1 MKRRDFI
8 KNSALASSLAFV
20 PNILSAFDGFSS
32 ETLGG
37 KKLVLIQLAGGNDG
51 LNTVV
56 PYTNDIYYANRPK
69 IAIPKSDV
77 LKATKTLG
85 FNKELS
91 VFKKLYD
98 RGNLSIINN
107 VGYPFPNRSHFRS
120 TDIWQT
126 ASSADAYLSS
136 GWLGRYIDRYGKMP
150 YSGIELDDSLSLI
163 MKGDNINGIATK
175 DPAVLYRN
183 MQTPYFKKVLE
194 YQDKGN
200 ISKENLGF
208 LYKTMQEAES
218 SADHIFQSTKN
229 IESKVEYPKSPFA
242 KQLKT
247 TAEFINSDVG
257 SKVHFISLGGFDSHT
272 NQNAKQNK
280 LLGIYNDAMG
290 SFIKDL
296 EQNNTFKNTL
306 IVTFSEFGR
315 RVKQNAAAGTDHGT
329 ANNVFIIA
337 KKLKKSKFYNEDPNL
352 SDLDE
357 NGDLKYSVDFRTIYA
372 TILNKWLGVDDKTIL
387 NNYFSKLD
395 FI

>member
-8 KNSALASSLAFV
+8 KQSALASSLALV
-20 PNILSAFDGFSS
+20 PNILNAFGNLSS
-32 ETLGG
+32 KTLGG

-51 LNTVV
+51 LNTIV
-56 PYTNDIYYANRPK
+56 PYTSDIYYSSRPK
-69 IAIPKSDV
+69 IAIPKSDI
-77 LKATKTLG
+77 LKASRSLG

-91 VFKKLYD
+91 IFKKLYD
-98 RGNLSIINN
+98 KGNLSIINN
-107 VGYPFPNRSHFRS
+107 VGYPYPNRSHFRS

-126 ASSADAYLSS
+126 ASSSDAYLSS
-136 GWLGRYIDRYGKMP
+136 GWLGRYIDKYGKKP

-163 MKGDNINGIATK
+163 MKGNTVNGIATK
-175 DPAVLYRN
+175 NPAILYRN

-194 YQDKGN
+194 YQGEEN
-200 ISKENLGF
+200 ISKDNLGF

-218 SADHIFQSTKN
+218 SANHIFQNTKN
-229 IESKVEYPKSPFA
+229 VESKVEYPKSPFA

-257 SKVHFISLGGFDSHT
+257 SKVHFISLGGFDTHT
-272 NQNAKQNK
+272 NQNAVQNK
-280 LLGIYNDAMG
+280 LLGIYSDAMD

-296 EQNNTFKNTL
+296 EQNDTFKDTL

-315 RVKQNAAAGTDHGT
+315 RVKQNAAGGTDHG
-329 ANNVFIIA
+329 AASNVFIIG
-337 KKLKKSKFYNEDPNL
+337 KKLKKSGFYNEDPNL
-352 SDLDE
+352 SDLDD

-372 TILNKWLGVDDKTIL
+372 TILNKWLGVNDEEIL
-387 NNYFSKLD
+387 DNSFSKLE

>member
-20 PNILSAFDGFSS
+20 PNILSAFNGLSS
-32 ETLGG
+32 KTLGG

-56 PYTNDIYYANRPK
+56 PYTNDIYYKNRPS

-77 LKATKTLG
+77 LKASRSLG

-91 VFKKLYD
+91 LFKKLYD
-98 RGNLSIINN
+98 KGNLSIINN

-136 GWLGRYIDRYGKMP
+136 GWLGRYIDEYGKIP

-163 MKGDNINGIATK
+163 MKGNKINGIATK
-175 DPAVLYRN
+175 DPAILYRN
-183 MQTPYFKKVLE
+183 MQTPYFQKVLK
-194 YQDKGN
+194 YQEEGN
-200 ISKENLGF
+200 ASNDNLGF

-218 SADHIFQSTKN
+218 SANHIFQSTKN
-229 IESKVEYPKSPFA
+229 IESKVKYPNSPFA

-257 SKVHFISLGGFDSHT
+257 SKVHFISLGGFDTHT
-272 NQNAKQNK
+272 NQNNAQNR
-280 LLGIYNDAMG
+280 LLGVYNDAME

-296 EQNNTFKNTL
+296 EQNDTFEDTL

-315 RVKQNAAAGTDHGT
+315 RVKQNAAAGTDHGA
-329 ANNVFIIA
+329 ANNVFVIG

-352 SDLDE
+352 SDLDD
-357 NGDLKYSVDFRTIYA
+357 NGDLKYSVDFRTIYS
-372 TILNKWLGVDDKTIL
+372 TILSKWLDVDDNKIL
-387 NNYFSKLD
+387 DNSFNKLD

>member
-8 KNSALASSLAFV
+8 KHSALAGSLAFV
-20 PNILSAFDGFSS
+20 PNILSAFNGLSS

-56 PYTNDIYYANRPK
+56 PYTNDIYYESRPN
-69 IAIPKSDV
+69 IAIPKTSI
-77 LKATKTLG
+77 LKATRTLG
-85 FNKELS
+85 FNKELK

-98 RGNLSIINN
+98 KGNLSIINN

-126 ASSADAYLSS
+126 ASSADSYLSS
-136 GWLGRYIDRYGKMP
+136 GWLGRYIDKYGKIP
-150 YSGIELDDSLSLI
+150 YSGIELDDSLSLV
-163 MKGDNINGIATK
+163 MKGNDINGIATK

-194 YQDKGN
+194 YQDEEN
-200 ISKENLGF
+200 LSKNNLGF

-218 SADHIFQSTKN
+218 SATHIFKSTKD

-257 SKVHFISLGGFDSHT
+257 SKVHFISLGGFDTHT
-272 NQNAKQNK
+272 NQNATQNK
-280 LLGIYNDAMG
+280 LLGVYNDAMD

-296 EQNNTFKNTL
+296 EGNNTFKDTL

-315 RVKQNAAAGTDHGT
+315 RVKQNAAAGTDHGA
-329 ANNVFIIA
+329 ANNVFIIGN
-337 KKLKKSKFYNEDPNL
+337 KLKKSRFYNEDPNL

-372 TILNKWLGVDDKTIL
+372 TILSKWLGVDDNQIL
-387 NNYFSKLD
+387 GDSFSKLN

>member
-8 KNSALASSLAFV
+8 KNSALASSLAFI
-20 PNILSAFDGFSS
+20 PNILSAFNGLSS
-32 ETLGG
+32 KALGG

-56 PYTNDIYYANRPK
+56 PYTNEIYYKNRPS
-69 IAIPKSDV
+69 IAIRKSDV
-77 LKATKTLG
+77 LKATRSLG
-85 FNKELS
+85 FNKELK

-98 RGNLSIINN
+98 KGNLSIINN

-126 ASSADAYLSS
+126 ASSSDSYLSS
-136 GWLGRYIDRYGKMP
+136 GWLGRYIDKYGKIP

-183 MQTPYFKKVLE
+183 MQTPYFKKVLK
-194 YQDKGN
+194 YQDEGN
-200 ISKENLGF
+200 ESEDNLGF

-218 SADHIFQSTKN
+218 SANHIYQSTKN
-229 IESKVEYPKSPFA
+229 IESKVEYPKTPFA

-257 SKVHFISLGGFDSHT
+257 SKVHFLSLGGFDSHT
-272 NQNAKQNK
+272 NQNTTQNR
-280 LLGIYNDAMG
+280 LLGIYNDAMD

-296 EQNNTFKNTL
+296 EQNDTLEDTL

-329 ANNVFIIA
+329 ANNVFIIGS
-337 KKLKKSKFYNEDPNL
+337 KLKKSGFYNEDPNL
-352 SDLDE
+352 SDLDD
-357 NGDLKYSVDFRTIYA
+357 NGDLKFSVDFRTIYA
-372 TILNKWLGVDDKTIL
+372 TILDKWLEVDDHEIL
-387 NNYFSKLD
+387 DNSFGKLK

>member
-69 IAIPKSDV
+69 IAIPQSDV

-194 YQDKGN
+194 
-200 ISKENLGF
+200 
-208 LYKTMQEAES
+208 
-218 SADHIFQSTKN
+218 
-229 IESKVEYPKSPFA
+229 
-242 KQLKT
+242 
-247 TAEFINSDVG
+247 
-257 SKVHFISLGGFDSHT
+257 
-272 NQNAKQNK
+272 
-280 LLGIYNDAMG
+280 
-290 SFIKDL
+290 
-296 EQNNTFKNTL
+296 
-306 IVTFSEFGR
+306 
-315 RVKQNAAAGTDHGT
+315 
-329 ANNVFIIA
+329 
-337 KKLKKSKFYNEDPNL
+337 
-352 SDLDE
+352 
-357 NGDLKYSVDFRTIYA
+357 
-372 TILNKWLGVDDKTIL
+372 
-387 NNYFSKLD
+387 
-395 FI
+395 